1 MSNNNNNIG
10 DKIKQVR
17 IARNLTQQELADMIG
32 VKRNT
37 FSQWESGTR
46 NVSIEQLIEIAR
58 AVGVT
63 LDYFNDNPP
72 ERTLFQLMA
81 QLEGLFSDAQ
91 IPDSD
96 KDKAYQDIMKIYLKS
111 KEMTPKDPSPS
122 SSELPNVKE
131 EK

>member
-1 MSNNNNNIG
+1 MNDLGS
-10 DKIKQVR
+10 KIKQIRIVR
-17 IARNLTQQELADMIG
+17 GYTQEDVAELMD
-32 VKRNT
+32 VKRTAISN
-37 FSQWESGTR
+37 WEKNLRVPNSDK
-46 NVSIEQLIEIAR
+46 LIEYAR
-58 AVGVT
+58 LMGVT
-63 LDYFNDNPP
+63 LDYFSDNSQ

-111 KEMTPKDPSPS
+111 KEQTPKDPSPS